1 MPHSIP
7 IYRDDTVVNGIGGQ
21 IHSLGHVYLRLVTN
35 ENDTFAHK
43 FHVFN
48 NLPLKADGILGLDF
62 LAKYES
68 KINLKQ
74 NTLSLNNNGK
84 ECLLGICEKPKSYSD
99 DVLVLPAR
107 SESIHHIYLE
117 NDLKEDG
124 VVCAKEL
131 RKDVFLAGSIV
142 KPRWGKISV
151 KILNLSE
158 NDISIPVFTPEIHLL
173 SEYEICKF
181 NKCKR
186 NMDRAKQLLNN
197 LKLNHLNAE
206 EQKSLQSICV
216 KYCDIFFLD
225 GDKLSTTNISEQAIV
240 LKPNT
245 SPVYVKPYRLPE
257 SQKREINKQINKML
271 EDDIIEESQSDWSSP
286 ILLVP
291 KKTASGEEQKW
302 RLVVDFRKLNEN
314 VEDDKFPLPNIT
326 EILDSLSGSV
336 YFSHLDLQQGYYQ
349 VSLAPDSRKCTAFTT
364 STGQYQMKR
373 LPMGLKTSPSSF
385 SRVMSIAM
393 SGLTFEKCFVYLD
406 DLIVFGRNLEMHNK
420 NLIDVFERL
429 RKTNLKLNPE
439 KCQFL
444 KKEILYLGHVVSANG
459 VAPDPTKI
467 STLQNYPVPTTA
479 EEVKRFVA
487 FCNYYRKFVPSFAD
501 ITSPLNKLCRKNEQ
515 FIWTKDCDDA
525 FQNLKILLTTPPVL
539 QFPDFSEN
547 NEFVIQT
554 DASGT
559 AIGAVLCNKD
569 LRPIAYA
576 SRPLNKAE
584 RNYPTIQKELVAIVW
599 AVKYFRPYVYGR
611 FFTIMTDHRPLVYLF
626 GMKDPSS
633 RLLKFRLLLE
643 EYDFK
648 IIYIKGKDN
657 VAADA
662 LSRICVTSD
671 ELKSMNDMIMNVM
684 TRAQKKRMEGK
695 DKDDELKIQND
706 LTTSSNDW
714 PNQPKVV
721 DILRKPCDS
730 VEVVLMTGKEIYA
743 LNKQN
748 MITKKD
754 EYLNYIESKGIISVN
769 LDFKAQMSRAEFVKK
784 LSLMCEDIGIKEICI
799 VKDVENVNFIREICE
814 EVNSIKN
821 WSGPR
826 ICIIRGIKK
835 IIDENEKKFIINDFH
850 LLPTSGH
857 SGMRRMVNNIKRRY
871 YWPGIEKDVQEFIQ
885 KCTKCQKMKH
895 SRYIK
900 EPMQI
905 TTTATSAFDKIF
917 LDLVGP
923 LDRDDEGNCYILT
936 VQCELTKFI
945 QAFPIQNKETV
956 TVAKEFVQNFIL
968 KFGIPRVIATDRG
981 SEFISATMEQVCKLL
996 EIEKLCSTAYHHQ
1009 SIGALENTHKHLG
1022 AFLRIQCDSHPGTWS
1037 YWLPFWTFSF
1047 NSTVHTETKYTP
1059 YELVFGKQCNIP
1071 CRINNEIDP
1080 LYNID
1085 SYPLQLKY
1093 RLQVALKDARNNL
1106 IISKQKRKEM
1116 YDKSANPIVYAKD
1129 DLVLLKNETG
1139 RKLDPLFDGPYT
1151 VLEDVGCNVKVIK
1164 DGKVQLVHKNRTKPY
1179 VTIK

>member
-1 MPHSIP
+1 
-7 IYRDDTVVNGIGGQ
+7 
-21 IHSLGHVYLRLVTN
+21 
-35 ENDTFAHK
+35 
-43 FHVFN
+43 
-48 NLPLKADGILGLDF
+48 
-62 LAKYES
+62 
-68 KINLKQ
+68 
-74 NTLSLNNNGK
+74 
-84 ECLLGICEKPKSYSD
+84 
-99 DVLVLPAR
+99 
-107 SESIHHIYLE
+107 
-117 NDLKEDG
+117 
-124 VVCAKEL
+124 
-131 RKDVFLAGSIV
+131 
-142 KPRWGKISV
+142 
-151 KILNLSE
+151 
-158 NDISIPVFTPEIHLL
+158 
-173 SEYEICKF
+173 
-181 NKCKR
+181 
-186 NMDRAKQLLNN
+186 
-197 LKLNHLNAE
+197 
-206 EQKSLQSICV
+206 
-216 KYCDIFFLD
+216 
-225 GDKLSTTNISEQAIV
+225 
-240 LKPNT
+240 
-245 SPVYVKPYRLPE
+245 
-257 SQKREINKQINKML
+257 
-271 EDDIIEESQSDWSSP
+271 
-286 ILLVP
+286 
-291 KKTASGEEQKW
+291 
-302 RLVVDFRKLNEN
+302 
-314 VEDDKFPLPNIT
+314 
-326 EILDSLSGSV
+326 
-336 YFSHLDLQQGYYQ
+336 
-349 VSLAPDSRKCTAFTT
+349 
-364 STGQYQMKR
+364 
-373 LPMGLKTSPSSF
+373 
-385 SRVMSIAM
+385 MSIAM

-754 EYLNYIESKGIISVN
+754 EYLNYIESKGIISVD

-799 VKDVENVNFIREICE
+799 VKYVENVNFIREICE

-1151 VLEDVGCNVKVIK
+1151 VLEDVDCNVKVIK